1 MNPQHHHQDEG
12 KENWQLGLLSKLAF
26 SLLHGVLVGVSAY
39 ISHHL
44 SSTCI
49 RPVMG
54 DSPPSFAQSLK
65 DAHILK

>member
-39 ISHHL
+39 ISHQ
-44 SSTCI
+44 CI
-49 RPVMG
+49 LNV
-54 DSPPSFAQSLK
+54 AE
-65 DAHILK
+65 AV